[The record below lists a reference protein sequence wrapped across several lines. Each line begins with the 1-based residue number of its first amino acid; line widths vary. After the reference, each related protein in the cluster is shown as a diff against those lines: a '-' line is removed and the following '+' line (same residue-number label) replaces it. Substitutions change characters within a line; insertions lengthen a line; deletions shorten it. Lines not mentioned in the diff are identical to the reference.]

1 MPSLL
6 PFVLFALVATLTPG
20 PTNILML
27 GHGARFGLR
36 ATLPL
41 VLGACLAAALIVLA
55 VGLGLGEVL
64 LRYPQIQRALSLL
77 GALWL
82 SWLAWTLW
90 RGAAEPLAPAAG
102 RAKLGPCGA
111 ALLQAVN
118 PKVWMMAVAVVGGV
132 HGRCTRQERT
142 GHAAVIDLSAH
153 GAAVHEPVGHA
164 RRRQRTPAAL
174 AAAIVL
180 AQPLAGAAAAGLDLA
195 GAAALSQAGAAA
207 EVMAA
212 VASATSSAPSLRSFR
227 CRKSC
232 ARNSC
237 PR

>member
-20 PTNILML
+20 PTNILVL
-27 GHGARFGLR
+27 SHGARFGLR

-41 VLGACLAAALIVLA
+41 VLGACLAA
-55 VGLGLGEVL
+55 
-64 LRYPQIQRALSLL
+64 ALSLL

-118 PKVWMMAVAVVGGV
+118 PKVWMMAVAVVGV
-132 HGRCTRQERT
+132 F
-142 GHAAVIDLSAH
+142 AVGAPDRSARVMQLSLIFLLMALPCMSLWAML
-153 GAAVHEPVGHA
+153 GAGSA
-164 RRRQRTPAAL
+164 RLLCSPRRLCWLNRSLAL
-174 AAAIVL
+174 LLL
-180 AQPLAGAAAAGLDLA
+180 ASTWLAL
-195 GAAALSQAGAAA
+195 
-207 EVMAA
+207 
-212 VASATSSAPSLRSFR
+212 LR
-227 CRKSC
+227 
-232 ARNSC
+232 
-237 PR
+237 